1 MSSACARQDLT
12 GERIAWVLWGLPA
25 VALVLGAALGQVA
38 RTIIW
43 TSAFLVAGV
52 SCVANAR
59 RCGRLHCYFTGPL
72 YLFAAGATVLIGL
85 GLMPGG
91 WSWIAGVA
99 IVGTVLA
106 YVPEWVRGRYV
117 GASSGRV
124 LLVGVLLLGGVALA
138 ALRLSST
145 NTNKLCELADLK
157 ARFNEDRGMTRIV
170 LLLSPT

>member
-1 MSSACARQDLT
+1 MSSACARQDLV
-12 GERIAWVLWGLPA
+12 GQRIAWLLWGLPA
-25 VALVLGAALGQVA
+25 LALVLGAAFGPVA

-43 TSAFLVAGV
+43 TPAFLVAGI

-72 YLFAAGATVLIGL
+72 YLFAAGATLLVGL

-106 YVPEWVRGRYV
+106 YAPEWVRGRYV
-117 GASSGRV
+117 AASSGRV
-124 LLVGVLLLGGVALA
+124 LFVGFVLLGGVVLA
-138 ALRLSST
+138 AL
-145 NTNKLCELADLK
+145 
-157 ARFNEDRGMTRIV
+157 AR
-170 LLLSPT
+170 